1 MSSIVTIKAEQLPEA
16 LRPTFKEYEEA
27 QRSAGEARHDLNAA
41 SIADKYALKP
51 AADKAAAD
59 AQAAHTALLE
69 ATRAQPSVIR
79 DHANAAFASCVES
92 AREHLLA
99 AEGELR
105 AAAGHAAVWGSVRP
119 GRPTVNVERGDQT
132 PGRLRAMFA
141 VGQVREAVDSLPED
155 VE

>member
-16 LRPTFKEYEEA
+16 LRPALKEYEEA
-27 QRSAGEARHDLNAA
+27 QLAAGEARRALNVAPV
-41 SIADKYALKP
+41 ADKHSLKP
-51 AADKAAAD
+51 AVDKAVAD

-69 ATRAQPSVIR
+69 ATRAQPSAIR
-79 DHANAAFASCVES
+79 DHSNAAFAACVER
-92 AREHLLA
+92 AREHLA
-99 AEGELR
+99 QAEAELR

-119 GRPTVNVERGDQT
+119 GRPTVNIERGDQT

-141 VGQVREAVDSLPED
+141 VGQVREAVEALPED